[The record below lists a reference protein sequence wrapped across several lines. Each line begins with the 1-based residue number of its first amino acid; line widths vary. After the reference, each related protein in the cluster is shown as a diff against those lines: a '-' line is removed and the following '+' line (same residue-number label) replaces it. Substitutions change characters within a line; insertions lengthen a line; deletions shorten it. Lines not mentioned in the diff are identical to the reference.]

1 MTQLD
6 VVPRRRG
13 PLAALAV
20 LLLLPLI
27 VANSAQAQ
35 DAYRYWTYW
44 WGQDGA
50 WTYASSGPADRIVKD
65 GDVEG
70 WLFQA
75 SAEATP
81 STTPGELPDF
91 ASLCTGPPESG
102 MLRVG
107 VVIDYGTTADTPE
120 GSEIPEG
127 QNPQTNCAI
136 VPEGSTG
143 ADVLASITEVRAEN
157 GAVCG
162 ITGYPVTGC
171 FETVPAGGSS
181 PSASPTAAP
190 ADDEADT
197 TPIGWILMGVLAV
210 LIIAVF
216 TKMALNRRKS
226 GQTKP

>member
-1 MTQLD
+1 MTPL
-6 VVPRRRG
+6 PARRRRG
-13 PLAALAV
+13 PLAAFAV
-20 LLLLPLI
+20 LLILPI
-27 VANSAQAQ
+27 FAASTAQAQ

-50 WTYASSGPADRIVKD
+50 WTYASSGPDDRVVVD

-81 STTPGELPDF
+81 STKPGELPDF
-91 ASLCTGPPESG
+91 GALCTGPAEAG
-102 MLRVG
+102 KVRVG
-107 VVIDYGTTADTPE
+107 VVIDYGTSADTPE

-143 ADVLASITEVRAEN
+143 SQVLSSITEVRAEG

-162 ITGYPVTGC
+162 ITQYPATGC
-171 FETVPAGGSS
+171 FETVAAGESAPS
-181 PSASPTAAP
+181 PSAAAA
-190 ADDEADT
+190 ADGESDT
-197 TPIGWILMGVLAV
+197 TTAGWMLMGILIV

-216 TKMALNRRKS
+216 TRMALNRRKA
-226 GQTKP
+226 GQPKP